1 MIFLWMQN
9 LISVIIV
16 SVLSLLG
23 LVSTEP
29 LTWRLIKV
37 WFPVNV
43 IFVGMLITSMFR
55 YEIFNFVAIIIFTFN
70 FRYNMSIIF
79 QRGWWRQI
87 LCDWFYN
94 IYLCFICFFHM
105 IMGLFGLPYLSLS
118 TSINASETVWE
129 SLWKQLMTCS

>member
-1 MIFLWMQN
+1 MQN

-79 QRGWWRQI
+79 QRG
-87 LCDWFYN
+87 
-94 IYLCFICFFHM
+94 
-105 IMGLFGLPYLSLS
+105 
-118 TSINASETVWE
+118 
-129 SLWKQLMTCS
+129 